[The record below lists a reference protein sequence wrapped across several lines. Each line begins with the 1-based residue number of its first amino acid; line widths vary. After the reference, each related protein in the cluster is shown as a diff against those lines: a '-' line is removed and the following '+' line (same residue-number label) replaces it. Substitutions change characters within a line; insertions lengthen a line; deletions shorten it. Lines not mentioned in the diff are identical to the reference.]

1 VNSPLETIEGSY
13 SSAVFTTY
21 SLNLRFFE
29 HWVLPLLHA
38 AGARNVIILVDE
50 AQLGAA
56 LDDHG
61 LRSVGRSYQLVSTR
75 LGPGAFHPKLIL
87 LHGEEGTRACV
98 CSANLT
104 VDGQLRNVEGG
115 VVLDSSQPGHQVAL
129 DAAASFVRRIA
140 ADAPAHTVDAL
151 IAALPAAANG
161 DALPPPTVQLI
172 HNLDEPLLNAFP
184 ESSFT
189 ATAPYSDAGAAARA
203 LAERGP
209 LQVIT
214 DGDTF
219 AAPEAFF
226 TGSWTILPR
235 RFLPRRLHAKAYAG
249 DQWLLIG
256 SPNLS
261 TPALLQTASSGNVEL
276 AVILKGDQTTFLEAL
291 PGRGWD
297 DRPLSELA
305 PLRHRQEQLA
315 QAEQARVGSF
325 NAWEDEEEIALA
337 GISDLPLEQ
346 WNPETGAWEPLGQPV
361 KGRLTPP
368 AGTRPHLIRC
378 TEASGRVRQAIVHRT
393 RLLRSQ
399 REQPKTITRGAQ
411 ALSKLPL
418 DLQGIKALE
427 EVVHD
432 LYALE
437 SLRHEAS
444 ETPSARAAAGEQG
457 EPEPSG
463 DTLTG
468 WRPARDDD
476 EPRIPELYR
485 SAWQGDPDTLL
496 ALIRKALR
504 LGEPEHPEPDD
515 ELLAEEKTQTEE
527 GDDEPENEPGEL
539 EPTDAPTP
547 EPVRTTVSVLKR
559 YRGALLKLLDR
570 GIAFVRDA
578 ESPALADL
586 ALIGILRLHEELA
599 QTQVTVDDEPQAL
612 IDASALVEQK
622 VALLDA
628 YLRAREGHDPSCL
641 ATARAHIG
649 LCLKARE
656 QLSPLAWETLERV
669 AHQRAADLLADN
681 SYAERAAQDAAV
693 ELGDLDLLIR
703 PYAERADWTGF
714 IVYAENELEDVDCG
728 DAPFPWV
735 TGTGWFTS
743 RSVSPTWSV
752 TAYGAVAGFQHQM
765 LYGVHARNTKLQ
777 TPVAAHAVVVDSAHG
792 RLYEAFKRSS
802 DGQWL
807 MCTYAPVTQGR
818 IEKAGSMGPDW
829 LLDDANRSQ
838 YLELERAPNASH
850 VLALLA
856 AVGEI
861 AATPTAA

>member
-1 VNSPLETIEGSY
+1 MNSPLETIEGTY

-29 HWVLPLLHA
+29 HWVLPLLHT
-38 AGARNVIILVDE
+38 AGARNVIILADE

-98 CSANLT
+98 SSANLT

-115 VVLDSSQPGHQVAL
+115 VVLDSSQPGHQAAL
-129 DAAASFVRRIA
+129 AEAASFVRRIA

-151 IAALPAAANG
+151 IAALPAAVDG

-189 ATAPYSDAGAAARA
+189 ATAPYSDGGAAARA
-203 LAERGP
+203 LAARGS

-219 AAPEAFF
+219 AAPARFF

-249 DQWLLIG
+249 DDWLLIG

-261 TPALLQTASSGNVEL
+261 TPALLQTARSGNVEL
-276 AVILKGDQTTFLEAL
+276 AVILDGDQTAFLEAL

-297 DRPLSELA
+297 DRPLNELA

-315 QAEQARVGSF
+315 EAEQARVGSF
-325 NAWEDEEEIALA
+325 NAWEDEGEIAVA
-337 GISDLPLEQ
+337 GISDLPLEE

-361 KGRLTPP
+361 NGRLTPP
-368 AGTRPHLIRC
+368 AGMRPHLIRC
-378 TEASGRVRQAIVHRT
+378 AEASGRIRQAIVHRT
-393 RLLRSQ
+393 RMLRSQ
-399 REQPKTITRGAQ
+399 REQPKAVTRGAQ

-427 EVVHD
+427 DVLHD

-444 ETPSARAAAGEQG
+444 EKPSDRAAAAEPG

-463 DTLTG
+463 DTLTD

-485 SAWQGDPDTLL
+485 SAWQGEPDTLL

-515 ELLAEEKTQTEE
+515 ELLAEEKTQAEDGE
-527 GDDEPENEPGEL
+527 DEPGEL
-539 EPTDAPTP
+539 DTNDASTP
-547 EPVRTTVSVLKR
+547 EPVRTTASVLNR

-570 GIAFVRDA
+570 GVAFVRDA
-578 ESPALADL
+578 ESPVLADL
-586 ALIGILRLHEELA
+586 ALIGVLRLHEELA
-599 QTQVTVDDEPQAL
+599 QTQVTVDDESQAL
-612 IDASALVEQK
+612 VDPSALVDQK

-628 YLRAREGHDPSCL
+628 YLRERDGRDPSCL

-656 QLSPLAWETLERV
+656 QLSPLAWETLERI

-681 SYAERAAQDAAV
+681 SYAERAAQDAAI
-693 ELGDLDLLIR
+693 ELGELDLLIR
-703 PYAERADWTGF
+703 PYSERADWAGF
-714 IVYAENELEDVDCG
+714 IVFAENDLDDVDHG
-728 DAPFPWV
+728 EMPFPWV
-735 TGTGWFTS
+735 SGTGWFTS
-743 RSVSPTWSV
+743 TTDSPVWPV
-752 TAYGAVAGFQHQM
+752 VGYGSVAGFQQEM
-765 LYGVHARNTKLQ
+765 SYGAHARNTKLQ
-777 TPVAAHAVVVDSAHG
+777 TSVAAHAVVVDPVHC
-792 RLYEAFKRSS
+792 RIHEAFKRSS

-807 MCTYAPVTQGR
+807 MRTYAPVSQGR
-818 IEKAGSMGPDW
+818 VEKTGSMGPDSI
-829 LLDDANRSQ
+829 LDSAHRSQ
-838 YLELERAPNASH
+838 YFAIERGPAASQL
-850 VLALLA
+850 LALLA
-856 AVGEI
+856 AAGQI
-861 AATPTAA
+861 AAVPTD